1 MRCMAKNKQKFY
13 YCLFQS
19 KVPNT
24 DSQGRKTG
32 GYRTVYGDAVE
43 AMGNISAATGESQA
57 EVFGS
62 MEDYDKVIVVD
73 NAGPVMDENT
83 VLFVDKSPAYGKD
96 GTPLFDYTVKRV
108 ARSLNS
114 ISYAIRKAEVT

>member
-1 MRCMAKNKQKFY
+1 MRCMAKNKQKFH

-32 GYRTVYGDAVE
+32 GYRTVYAEAVE

-62 MEDYDKVIVVD
+62 MEDYDKVIIVD
-73 NAGPVMDENT
+73 NSGPIMDENT
-83 VLFVDKSPAYGKD
+83 VLFVDKSPAYDKD
-96 GTPLFDYTVKRV
+96 GTPLFDYMVKRV